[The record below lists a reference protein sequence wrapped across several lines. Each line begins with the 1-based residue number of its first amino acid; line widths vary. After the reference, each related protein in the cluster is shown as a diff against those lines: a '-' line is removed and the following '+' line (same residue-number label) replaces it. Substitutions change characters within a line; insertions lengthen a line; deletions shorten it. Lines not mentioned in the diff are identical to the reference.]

1 MIKERINIGI
11 IESSDILYEGLLNI
25 LLRKQA
31 GLKFYRLGDLDEF
44 SRFNPL
50 ISLNVVLMNT
60 LQVHNRMKLF
70 RSFRKHKP
78 GIKWIGVLHSL
89 SDSDTIS
96 EFDDILRID
105 DRADDI
111 CRKVCSL
118 ASPENPG
125 KSRNAEHSGLSER
138 ETEVLRALSEGL
150 SNKEIAD
157 RLNISIHTVISHRKS
172 LTQKTGIKSQSG
184 LTIFAISNNIIRLD

>member
-11 IESSDILYEGLLNI
+11 IESSDVLYEGLLNI

-31 GLKFYRLGDLDEF
+31 GLRFYRLGDLDEF
-44 SRFNPL
+44 SRFDPL
-50 ISLNVVLMNT
+50 ISLNVVLLNT
-60 LQVHNRMKLF
+60 VQVHNRMKLF
-70 RSFRKHKP
+70 RAFRKHKP
-78 GIKWIGVLHSL
+78 AIKWIGVLHSL

-96 EFDDILRID
+96 EFDEILRID
-105 DRADDI
+105 DKAEEI
-111 CRKVCSL
+111 CRKVCSM
-118 ASPENPG
+118 ASSENPG
-125 KSRNAEHSGLSER
+125 RSKLAEQTILTDR
-138 ETEVLRALSEGL
+138 ETEVLKALSEGL

-172 LTQKTGIKSQSG
+172 LTLKTGIKSQSG